1 MAEKKKY
8 PIYTSPK
15 GVAKFAN
22 LNVPQTSMKVDGVVK
37 AVDPNYSV
45 TILVDP
51 KDPAIIAFVADIQKQ
66 HDAAS
71 AEAEAELN
79 TAKKTDA
86 KKRKIIFSDK
96 GIGNMISEDT
106 TKEGEP
112 TGKLAIK
119 FKHKAEGT
127 RKDKSVWTYKPAL
140 FDAAGKPLGS
150 GVVVYGGSVIKVAYG
165 IKHTPMPAG
174 EFYTSLQLQ
183 AVQVFDLKSEYTKE
197 ASAYGFSSEEGYT
210 GEGEENE
217 FGEQAGKAPS
227 DEAADAAQSK
237 DF

>member
-15 GVAKFAN
+15 GVAKWCH
-22 LNVPQTSMKVDGVVK
+22 LNVPQTKVGDK
-37 AVDPNYSV
+37 TVDPNYSV
-45 TILVDP
+45 TLLVDP
-51 KDPAIIAFVADIQKQ
+51 KDEAIIAFVADIQKQ
-66 HDAAS
+66 HDAA
-71 AEAEAELN
+71 AAEAELN
-79 TAKKTDA
+79 AAKKTDA
-86 KKRKIIFSDK
+86 KKRKIVFSDK
-96 GIGNMISEDT
+96 GIGNMISDDT
-106 TKEGEP
+106 TKDGEP
-112 TGKLAIK
+112 TGKLALR

-140 FDAAGKPLGS
+140 FDAAGKPLPA
-150 GVVVYGGSVIKVAYG
+150 GVVVFGGSVIKVAYG
-165 IKHTPMPAG
+165 VKHTPMPTG

-210 GEGEENE
+210 GEGEENA
-217 FGEQAGKAPS
+217 FGEQAT
-227 DEAADAAQSK
+227 DEATGAAQSK